1 VASPFVRRLAGYA
14 PPAVRR
20 AIAGALTDLKS
31 LPARLADPARRAE
44 PWAFAHN
51 VGDGDFQAVGAQLLR
66 NLKDHAA
73 LRPTDRVLDIGCGN
87 GRVAA
92 QLAPFLRDGGGYV
105 GFDISKAGVAAC
117 RRRFTSSPHL
127 RFEHLDVWNGEYN
140 ATGKVREEETVFPV
154 ADASVDLAFATS
166 VFTHMR
172 MPAVRRYLA
181 EAARVLKPGGRF
193 AFTAF
198 ALEPRR
204 DRSEVFDFQPFDAT
218 SKVIDQRYPER
229 AIGHDR
235 TMLEAAV
242 AEAGLSLQG
251 SWKGAWSPPADYDG
265 GQDLFVA
272 VRPSRRPRRAAASGS
287 RRRG

>member
-1 VASPFVRRLAGYA
+1 MAPRFVRRLAGYA
-14 PPAVRR
+14 PPALRR
-20 AIAGALTDLKS
+20 ALAGALLDVKS

-44 PWAFAHN
+44 PWAFVHN

-66 NLKDHAA
+66 NLQDHAG
-73 LRPTDRVLDIGCGN
+73 LQPTDQVLDIGCGN

-92 QLAPFLRDGGGYV
+92 QLAPFLATGGGYV
-105 GFDISKAGVAAC
+105 GFDISKAGVAEC
-117 RRRFTSSPHL
+117 RRRFAAQPHL

-140 ATGKVREEETVFPV
+140 AGGKVAEDAVVFPV
-154 ADASVDLAFATS
+154 ADASIDLAFATS

-172 MPAVRRYLA
+172 MPAVRRYLS
-181 EAARVLKPGGRF
+181 ETARALKPGGRF

-198 ALEPRR
+198 ALEAGR

-218 SKVIDQRYPER
+218 SRVIDRRYPER

-235 TMLEAAV
+235 RAIETAV
-242 AEAGLSLQG
+242 ADAGLQLRG
-251 SWKGAWSPPADYDG
+251 FWKGGWSPPVEYEG

-272 VRPSRRPRRAAASGS
+272 SKP
-287 RRRG
+287 